1 MYVKH
6 LNSKCYMHVNCYYFF
21 YHEESDHSLAQ
32 KVLYELEEDVNI
44 GNGARRTCR
53 GIRSVWGQ
61 VKS

>member
-1 MYVKH
+1 
-6 LNSKCYMHVNCYYFF
+6 MHVNCYYFF